1 MKILPVATE
10 LFYAD
15 GRAVRQTDMTK
26 LIVAFGH
33 FEKAPKDQ
41 SEGAVYGNRLCLLK
55 TRENTYY
62 KQCVVRHYEVLVL
75 DTLVYIITTTLQ
87 NGNYLGLFLK

>member
-1 MKILPVATE
+1 MKIRPVATE
-10 LFYAD
+10 LFYAG
-15 GRAVRQTDMTK
+15 GRAVRQTAMTK

-33 FEKAPKDQ
+33 FENAPKNQ
-41 SEGAVYGNRLCLLK
+41 SEGVVYGNRWCLLK
-55 TRENTYY
+55 PIENTYY
-62 KQCVVRHYEVLVL
+62 KQCVVRHYELLVL

>member
-1 MKILPVATE
+1 
-10 LFYAD
+10 
-15 GRAVRQTDMTK
+15 
-26 LIVAFGH
+26 
-33 FEKAPKDQ
+33 
-41 SEGAVYGNRLCLLK
+41 LK
-55 TRENTYY
+55 TRENAYY